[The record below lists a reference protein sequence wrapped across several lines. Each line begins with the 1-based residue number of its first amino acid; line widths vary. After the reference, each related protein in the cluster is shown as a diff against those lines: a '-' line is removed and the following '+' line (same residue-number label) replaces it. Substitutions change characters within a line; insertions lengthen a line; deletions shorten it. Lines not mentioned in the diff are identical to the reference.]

1 MRRFYFDIRDGNGV
15 SKDQD
20 GEELSSAAKAR
31 QVALKTAGQAV
42 RDLTLGNSSQGR
54 VEIEV
59 RDSGGPVFKV
69 LASIETISLQE

>member
-42 RDLTLGNSSQGR
+42 RDLTLGKAPGGALKLRSVTATNAFERAASNRQPS
-54 VEIEV
+54 EV
-59 RDSGGPVFKV
+59 PD
-69 LASIETISLQE
+69 